1 MSWKQGLLLG
11 LAIFLIS
18 IVVRLPAAL
27 LAGPLAEQNIF
38 AQGLSGSIWSG
49 RAAALS
55 AKVNGQIIPWGE
67 VSWSLAPMSLLS
79 LAPTL
84 DFRTQLGQQSMAG
97 RMLVASTESVTLTR
111 LTGQLPASLARLFA
125 PVSLGGQLIFEF
137 DELLWGKTGGIRRVE
152 GTLIWRDATWVSSI
166 DRVPLGVYQLSLSS
180 SEDTIRGVLSSSA
193 GTVFASGELEYAGGD
208 YAVNLLV
215 QPEGYAQQRLRQT
228 LALIAQPEGDA
239 FRIKLAGQL

>member
-49 RAAALS
+49 QAAALS

-67 VSWSLAPMSLLS
+67 VSWSLAPLSLLS

-84 DFRTQLGQQSMAG
+84 DFRAQLGQQSMTG
-97 RMLVASTESVTLTR
+97 RMAVASTESVTLTR

-137 DELLWGKTGGIRRVE
+137 DELLWGKTGGVGRVE

-180 SEDTIRGVLSSSA
+180 SEDTIRGVLSSSTA
-193 GTVFASGELEYAGGD
+193 TVLANGEVAYTGGD
-208 YAVNLLV
+208 YALDLLV

>member
-18 IVVRLPAAL
+18 SLVRLPAAL
-27 LAGPLAEQNIF
+27 LAEPLAEQNIF

-67 VSWSLAPMSLLS
+67 VSWSLAPLSVFSLS
-79 LAPTL
+79 PTL
-84 DFRTQLGQQSMAG
+84 EFRTQLGQQSMAG
-97 RMLVASTESVTLTR
+97 RMTVAGTEYVTLTQ
-111 LTGQLPASLARLFA
+111 LTGQIPALLARLFA

-137 DELLWGKTGGIRRVE
+137 DELLWGKTGGVRRVE
-152 GTLIWRDATWVSSI
+152 GTLVWREATWVSAV

-180 SEDTIRGVLSSSA
+180 PEDTIRGVVSSSA
-193 GTVFASGELEYAGGD
+193 GSVSANGELQYADGN
-208 YAVNLLV
+208 YAIDLLV
-215 QPEGYAQQRLRQT
+215 QPEGYGQQRLRQT